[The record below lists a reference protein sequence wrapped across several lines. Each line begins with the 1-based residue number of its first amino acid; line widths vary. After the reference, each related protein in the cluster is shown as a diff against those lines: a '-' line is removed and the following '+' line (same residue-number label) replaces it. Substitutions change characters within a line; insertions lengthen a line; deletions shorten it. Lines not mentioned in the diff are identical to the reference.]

1 MNINTTTTPAGELT
15 PGMQTYYDK
24 ELIRNAR
31 PRLVHDMFAQKKP
44 IPKNSGK
51 TVEFR
56 KLSPFAP
63 AEKPLQEGVTPNGQK
78 LDWSTL
84 QATVHQYGDFV
95 AIRDMLDLTAVDN
108 TRCEA
113 QQILGDQAGRTL
125 DHITREVI
133 NSGTNVMYAGKKTA
147 RSQLTGQDMLTV
159 DDIKRAAT
167 VLKNNLATPIGDS
180 YIAIV
185 HPNIAHDLMSDPLW
199 ENVKSYDPKDLYDGE
214 IGRLFG
220 VRFVESSEAK
230 VFCAEGFG
238 EFETLTIAS
247 VSGAAVTV
255 NEAVDGSDFTGRD
268 VQIGGQV
275 YSVVSHQGKVM
286 TLNEAPA
293 TTSAG
298 TKIYDANGGAEGV
311 DVYSTLV
318 FGKNAYG
325 VTEIEGGGLTSIIK
339 QLGSAGSADPL
350 NQRAT
355 VGWKAT
361 RAAAILSEPF
371 WVRVESCST
380 AAKIGEMI

>member
-1 MNINTTTTPAGELT
+1 M
-15 PGMQTYYDK
+15 
-24 ELIRNAR
+24 
-31 PRLVHDMFAQKKP
+31 
-44 IPKNSGK
+44 
-51 TVEFR
+51 
-56 KLSPFAP
+56 
-63 AEKPLQEGVTPNGQK
+63 
-78 LDWSTL
+78 
-84 QATVHQYGDFV
+84 HQYGDFV
-95 AIRDMLDLTAVDN
+95 AISDMLDLTAVDN
-108 TRCEA
+108 TLCEA

-275 YSVVSHQGKVM
+275 YSVVSHQGKVI

-371 WVRVESCST
+371 LVRVESCST